1 MAANEKYQKKGPA
14 KSPAHGMREARF
26 APIDRG
32 KYMLRRIKAE
42 QLQIGMFVARLGG
55 PWMNHPFWRSRFL
68 VTSDEQVE
76 QIQAANVQDVWI
88 DILKGRN
95 LPTPAAPEM
104 MEADVDDAPEC
115 SFEEELERARELIK
129 SGRALIGN
137 LFNDVRMGRALET
150 HGALL
155 LVDSA
160 SASLSRHSQA
170 LLAMARL
177 KAKDDYT
184 YLHSFSVC
192 ALMIAVGRNLK
203 LPDGEVRELGLAG
216 LVHDIGKLTLPESL
230 LMKAGDLSPAQ
241 EEQMRRHP
249 SAGYRIL
256 NEARLYT
263 NIPLDVCV
271 HHHERVDGRGYPF
284 GLLEHEI
291 SIHAKIAAICDTYD
305 SLTSPRPNHL
315 AWSPAR
321 AMEYIAVRVDTLFD
335 RRVFKAFTRT
345 VGIYPL
351 GTVLRLRSGRLAVVC
366 GQNDNEALRPRVM
379 AFYSVAESRP
389 LPPEVLDLTQ
399 SEDTVIAFEDARQ
412 WGFSDEQLMAMYAP
426 HAR

>member
-1 MAANEKYQKKGPA
+1 MG
-14 KSPAHGMREARF
+14 
-26 APIDRG
+26 G
-32 KYMLRRIKAE
+32 KDMLRRIKAE
-42 QLQIGMFVARLGG
+42 QLQVGMFVSRLGG
-55 PWMNHPFWRSRFL
+55 PWINHPFWRSRFL
-68 VTSDEQVE
+68 VSSDEQIE
-76 QIQAANVQDVWI
+76 QILAANVQDVWI

-95 LPTPAAPEM
+95 LPMQGAPEVADS
-104 MEADVDDAPEC
+104 EADAQPE
-115 SFEEELERARELIK
+115 SDFEDELEHARELIK
-129 SGRALIGN
+129 SGRAVIGSI
-137 LFNDVRMGRALET
+137 FNDVRMGHALET
-150 HGALL
+150 NGALL

-160 SASLSRHSQA
+160 STSLSRHSQA

-184 YLHSFSVC
+184 YLHSYSVC
-192 ALMIAVGRNLK
+192 ALMIAVGRTLK

-230 LMKAGDLSPAQ
+230 LMKAGDLSPA
-241 EEQMRRHP
+241 EYEQMRRHP

-271 HHHERVDGRGYPF
+271 HHHERVDGKGYPF
-284 GLLEHEI
+284 GLFENEI
-291 SIHAKIAAICDTYD
+291 SVHAKIAAICDTYD

-366 GQNDNEALRPRVM
+366 GQNANEPLRPRVM
-379 AFYSVAESRP
+379 TFYSVSQSAP
-389 LPPEVLDLTQ
+389 LPQEVLDLTHC
-399 SEDTVIAFEDARQ
+399 EDSVIAFEDARQ
-412 WGFSDEQLMAMYAP
+412 WGFTDEQLMAMYAP
-426 HAR
+426 HVK